1 MNKRFFGL
9 IFALIVVGM
18 MSVGCESI
26 DRKEA
31 VDDSRATSILE
42 ETILWEDIIVEEIIG
57 EEIIENEAIRQARID
72 AHIH

>member
-18 MSVGCESI
+18 LSVGCESI

-42 ETILWEDIIVEEIIG
+42 ETILWEKVIE
-57 EEIIENEAIRQARID
+57 EEIIENEAIRQACID